1 MCNAINLILDSNN
14 DGPISFGFCCK
25 VYCVMCLFL
34 DYFLISFFLVIAC
47 YTVVFSPNRTRFDF
61 DIPIEDFMDDTCI
74 IHSYKVFK
82 RNGDVLNE
90 IFENYPNIAD
100 NFRITHPDSQS
111 YFMNSLAELY
121 QKIKSEEEMLQQN
134 DITIMLSMIQDEELQ
149 DITDM
154 ESKLQ
159 DFELN
164 GLQLSGLKE
173 RLAEVRESKR
183 LLQQINGRK
192 AIENK
197 AGREREEAE
206 QQLLAKLQKKRRF

>member
-14 DGPISFGFCCK
+14 D

-61 DIPIEDFMDDTCI
+61 DIPIEDFM
-74 IHSYKVFK
+74 

-197 AGREREEAE
+197 ARREREEAE

>member
-1 MCNAINLILDSNN
+1 MCNAINLILDSKN
-14 DGPISFGFCCK
+14 D

-61 DIPIEDFMDDTCI
+61 DIPIEDFM
-74 IHSYKVFK
+74 

-197 AGREREEAE
+197 ARREREEAE

>member
-1 MCNAINLILDSNN
+1 
-14 DGPISFGFCCK
+14 
-25 VYCVMCLFL
+25 
-34 DYFLISFFLVIAC
+34 
-47 YTVVFSPNRTRFDF
+47 
-61 DIPIEDFMDDTCI
+61 MDDTCI

>member
-1 MCNAINLILDSNN
+1 
-14 DGPISFGFCCK
+14 
-25 VYCVMCLFL
+25 
-34 DYFLISFFLVIAC
+34 
-47 YTVVFSPNRTRFDF
+47 
-61 DIPIEDFMDDTCI
+61 MDDTCTN
-74 IHSYKVFK
+74 HSYKVFK

-164 GLQLSGLKE
+164 GLQLSALKE

-183 LLQQINGRK
+183 LQQQINGRK

-197 AGREREEAE
+197 ARREREEAE